1 VEALG
6 TTLVR
11 QMLVSYHCSVTEVPT
26 VTVPY
31 LNPFDSCQST
41 HWVKGML
48 YVLYTIT
55 LAY

>member
-1 VEALG
+1 
-6 TTLVR
+6 VR